1 MPNISPELLKEAF
14 IDPIRFALVVDDEF
28 PTYSQMARQEI
39 ERYDAVRAESLFG
52 FCRAQGWLCDVD
64 NAVRVAEKFER
75 DKHLNQS
82 DLLILDFHLE
92 SDKPEDPTRALGVL
106 QSLAASDHFNLAIIY
121 TAAPPLDVARDVAY
135 SLGGGVKISPEDA
148 RNVSEFIEGLD
159 PDDYDGILD
168 CSNAE
173 VIQNF
178 LASQRPSA
186 SAQALVR
193 ALREAEINQGLI
205 GSAVAYICMEQL
217 NEKLS
222 RAVTERRNSSAN
234 VEVSFSAEGPMW
246 VAEGNLFAVIVN
258 KEEPV
263 EVLLD
268 RLQSALVSWNPSPLK
283 LMMIQARAALEK
295 AGTTVDLKVLDT
307 PRRQAGWLLRIL
319 AASDL
324 NERKRHIHELYGRLF
339 ERLIKHVDEVV
350 IGFGAKLFVDF
361 EGSPAKIARE
371 MAKAKG
377 VQDEDIYHALNE
389 HLCSDSYTDGVITTG
404 VVFRCNRDGNFSYWL
419 CASPA
424 CDLVVGQNSNG
435 WDGDLHPYRPINAVR
450 LTSVSGMRKRLES
463 ATHGRDIFLHVDG
476 EALVLEVADST
487 TRQMK
492 METLLLADG
501 GVISSSIFTG
511 LIIALDKD
519 KKPEIIT
526 SEFQSVALLRS
537 DYANKF
543 LAESGYQ
550 RARIGVDFVPI
561 PKQAAQ
567 AG

>member
-28 PTYSQMARQEI
+28 PTYSQMARQELQS
-39 ERYDAVRAESLFG
+39 YDAARAESLFG
-52 FCRAQGWLCDVD
+52 FCRRQGWLCDVD
-64 NAVRVAEKFER
+64 NAVQVAEEFER

-106 QSLAASDHFNLAIIY
+106 QSLATSDHFNLVIIY
-121 TAAPPLDVARDVAY
+121 TAAPPLDVVRDVAF
-135 SLGGGVKISPEDA
+135 SLGGGGSISQEISDS
-148 RNVSEFIEGLD
+148 VSEFIEDLD
-159 PDDYDGILD
+159 PYVYEGILD

-178 LASQRPSA
+178 LASKRPNGSA
-186 SAQALVR
+186 R
-193 ALREAEINQGLI
+193 ALIEALRDAGIDQKLI
-205 GSAVAYICMEQL
+205 GSAVKYICME
-217 NEKLS
+217 KLKES
-222 RAVTERRNSSAN
+222 LSGAVIGRRKASGN
-234 VEVSFSAEGPMW
+234 VEVSFSTDGPMW
-246 VAEGNLFAVIVN
+246 VAEGNLFAVVVN
-258 KEEPV
+258 KQEAV
-263 EVLLD
+263 DVLLE
-268 RLQSALVSWNPSPLK
+268 RLKSALVSWNPSPLK

-319 AASDL
+319 TATDTA
-324 NERKRHIHELYGRLF
+324 ERKRHIHELYGRLF
-339 ERLIKHVDEVV
+339 ERLVKHVDDVV
-350 IGFGAKLFVDF
+350 IGFGWKLFEEF
-361 EGSPAKIARE
+361 KERPAAIAKE
-371 MAKAKG
+371 MAKATT
-377 VQDEDIYHALNE
+377 VTDEEIYHALNE

-404 VVFRCNRDGNFSYWL
+404 VVFRCRRGNNFSYWL

-424 CDLVVGQNSNG
+424 CDLVVGQNATG

-450 LTSVSGMRKRLES
+450 LTPVNAIRKRLES
-463 ATHGRDIFLHVDG
+463 ATNGRDIFLYVDG
-476 EALVLEVADST
+476 AALVLEVADSI

-501 GVISSSIFTG
+501 GAINSSNFTG
-511 LIIALDKD
+511 LIIALDD
-519 KKPEIIT
+519 KKSPGVIPAQ
-526 SEFQSVALLRS
+526 FQSIALLRS

-550 RARIGVDFVPI
+550 RARIGVDFVSI
-561 PKQAAQ
+561 PKQA
-567 AG
+567 G

>member
-1 MPNISPELLKEAF
+1 MPNTSPELLKEAF

-28 PTYSQMARQEI
+28 PTYSQMARQELD
-39 ERYDAVRAESLFG
+39 RYDSVRAESLFD

-106 QSLAASDHFNLAIIY
+106 QSLAASDHFNLVVIY
-121 TAAPPLDVARDVAY
+121 TAAPSLDVARDVAY
-135 SLGGGVKISPEDA
+135 SLGGGVKVSNEDA
-148 RNVSEFIEGLD
+148 DNVSEFIDSLD
-159 PDDYDGILD
+159 PDAYERIVD
-168 CSNAE
+168 CVNAE
-173 VIQNF
+173 IMQNF
-178 LASQRPSA
+178 LASKRPNA
-186 SAQALVR
+186 SAQELIK
-193 ALREAEINQGLI
+193 ALREADIDGGLI
-205 GSAVAYICMEQL
+205 GSAIACICMEQMK
-217 NEKLS
+217 EKLS
-222 RAVTERRNSSAN
+222 PVLIQQRNGSAN
-234 VEVSFSAEGPMW
+234 VEVSFSADGPMW
-246 VAEGNLFAVIVN
+246 VTEGNLFAVIVN

-263 EVLLD
+263 GVLLE
-268 RLQSALVSWNPSPLK
+268 RLKSALVSWNPSPLK

-319 AASDL
+319 AATDL

-339 ERLIKHVDEVV
+339 ERLIRHIDDVV
-350 IGFGAKLFVDF
+350 IGFGSKLFENS
-361 EGSPAKIARE
+361 EGSPAKTARD
-371 MAKAKG
+371 MAKATG
-377 VQDEDIYHALNE
+377 VLDEDIYHALNE

-404 VVFRCNRDGNFSYWL
+404 VVFRCKRDDKFSYWL

-450 LTSVSGMRKRLES
+450 LTPVGGIRKRLES

-501 GVISSSIFTG
+501 GVISSSSFSG
-511 LIIALDKD
+511 LIIGLDDD
-519 KKPEIIT
+519 KKPGVIPLM
-526 SEFQSVALLRS
+526 FQSIALLRS

-561 PKQAAQ
+561 PKEAGQ